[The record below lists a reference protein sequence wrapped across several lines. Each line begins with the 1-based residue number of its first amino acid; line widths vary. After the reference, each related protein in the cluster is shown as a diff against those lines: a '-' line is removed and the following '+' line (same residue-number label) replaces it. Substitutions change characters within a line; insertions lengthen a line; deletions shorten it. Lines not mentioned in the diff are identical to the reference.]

1 MTPIMF
7 IIYTPLLIF
16 LWYVGI
22 KGAKVMVYAMKT
34 GKVPKEN
41 EDDSWSDFGNAFLI
55 FFGGLFSLPIAVYL
69 TFNMIAWACI
79 LLFKN

>member
-1 MTPIMF
+1 MTLIMF
-7 IIYTPLLIF
+7 LIYTPLLIF

-41 EDDSWSDFGNAFLI
+41 EDDSWSDFWNAFLI

-69 TFNMIAWACI
+69 TFNMIAWFFII
-79 LLFKN
+79 LFNN